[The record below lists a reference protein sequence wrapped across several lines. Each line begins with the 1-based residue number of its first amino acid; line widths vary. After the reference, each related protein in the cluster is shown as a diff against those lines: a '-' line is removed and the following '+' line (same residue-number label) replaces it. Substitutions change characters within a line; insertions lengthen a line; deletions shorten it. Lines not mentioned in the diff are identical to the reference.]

1 MSVPNEFD
9 AALSVLASL
18 GASDWISIITSF
30 AALAATIIIASMQIR
45 QSNRMEAFERRQD
58 ERDELR
64 HEEGVRAQAVAFI
77 SKYYPD
83 RGLIPL
89 CAIAAMHNSLF
100 YYSREMYREFCC
112 LTTEAQN
119 RILEYCELDLRVEA
133 QGDIFQRCIDA
144 LTGILKGRFPDD
156 SSVFYDG
163 GKYVL
168 RSLERYS
175 SEKIP
180 VEQIEYQPPYC
191 DASIKDGK
199 EFPPYE
205 TCIDDVLGR
214 AFDNGDKNLTP
225 ISDLERACGF
235 RTAREIEACQFVTE
249 TARIAAIYGSQV
261 SSAEMNYGCPGG
273 YADERIETMEDLFLH
288 ALFEMYTRLILEGSP
303 GGRRL
308 EATPPTE

>member
-1 MSVPNEFD
+1 MGALIDFGPC
-9 AALSVLASL
+9 LSVLAPL
-18 GASDWISIITSF
+18 GISDWISIISSI
-30 AALAATIIIASMQIR
+30 AALAAAIIIAFMQIR

-77 SKYYPD
+77 SKHYLD

-112 LTTEAQN
+112 LTTETQN

-144 LTGILKGRFPDD
+144 LTGILKSRFPDD
-156 SSVFYDG
+156 GAVFYDG

-175 SEKIP
+175 SEIIP
-180 VEQIEYQPPYC
+180 VEQIEYQPSYC
-191 DASIKDGK
+191 DAPIEGGKD
-199 EFPPYE
+199 FRPHD
-205 TCIDDVLGR
+205 TRIDDVLSR
-214 AFDNGDKNLTP
+214 AFDAGDKTLTP
-225 ISDLERACGF
+225 ISDLERAYGF
-235 RTAREIEACQFVTE
+235 RAAREIEACQFATE

-273 YADERIETMEDLFLH
+273 YAGERIETMEDLFLH
-288 ALFEMYTRLILEGSP
+288 ALFEMYTRLIL
-303 GGRRL
+303 GGPRL
-308 EATPPTE
+308 I